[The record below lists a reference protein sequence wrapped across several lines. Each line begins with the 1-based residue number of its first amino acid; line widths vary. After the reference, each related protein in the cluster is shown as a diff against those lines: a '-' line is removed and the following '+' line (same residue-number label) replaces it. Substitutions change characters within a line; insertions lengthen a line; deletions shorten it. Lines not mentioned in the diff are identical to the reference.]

1 MARLSTAAGGLQ
13 MRPRPTNGGGPA
25 SAAILG
31 NNVQATA
38 QTVSASLTH
47 IKSGKLRPLA
57 LYGGSRSK
65 VLPDVPTLKE
75 LGYDVEYYLWV
86 GLFAPKGTPLQVV
99 STLRAAI
106 DKAAHSDQFTTTL
119 GNLGLDLAYLD
130 CPDFGTFW
138 DADIKRV
145 GEAERAIGRVTGRQ

>member
-25 SAAILG
+25 ITAILG

-38 QTVSASLTH
+38 QTVSASLSH
-47 IKSGKLRPLA
+47 IKAGKLRPLA
-57 LYGGSRSK
+57 LYGGTRSK

-86 GLFAPKGTPLQVV
+86 GLFAPKGMPPQVI
-99 STLRAAI
+99 STLSGAL
-106 DKAAHSDQFTTTL
+106 DNAAHSAQFTSTL
-119 GNLGLDLAYLD
+119 ANLGLDLAY
-130 CPDFGTFW
+130 
-138 DADIKRV
+138 
-145 GEAERAIGRVTGRQ
+145 